1 MNKDNAIEVRN
12 MTKYFKIEN
21 GSSHTLKDFILTAAG
36 RQKPERHVVLED
48 INLDIKKGETV
59 ALIGTNGSGK
69 STLLKLMTKIY
80 YPSAGTIDH
89 QGKLTCLLELGAGF
103 HIEFTGR
110 ENIYF
115 NASIFGLSRKEI
127 EKRVDQIIEFSELEE
142 FIDQPVRTYSSG
154 MFMRLAFAVAI
165 NIDADIILVDEILA
179 VGDQHFQDKCYNK
192 LRELKAAGKT
202 IVIVTHDLDKVRLLC
217 DKAIWIYK
225 GSFRRQ
231 GEPNS
236 VIEEYLKQIEID
248 QAKKAEEALK
258 NGNMKEEGIVF
269 IDKPDGMT
277 ILSRS
282 TKSYTMNGW
291 IVQNSPTVSLNITI
305 DGQEVVGI
313 VRHRRDDVYNA
324 YAESYGGLM
333 DERILGWKKDLDVS
347 KLSGGLHKLVV
358 QAISSKG
365 KVLSNCECIFKVKE
379 DEDE

>member
-1 MNKDNAIEVRN
+1 MNKNNAIEVRN

-21 GSSHTLKDFILTAAG
+21 GSSHTLKDFVLTAAG
-36 RQKPERHVVLED
+36 RQKPERHMVLENID
-48 INLDIKKGETV
+48 LDIKKGETV

-80 YPSAGTIDH
+80 YPSSGTIEH

-103 HIEFTGR
+103 HLEFTGR

-142 FIDQPVRTYSSG
+142 FIDQPIRTYSSG

-217 DKAIWIYK
+217 DKAVWIYK
-225 GSFRRQ
+225 GHFRRQ
-231 GEPNS
+231 GEPGP
-236 VIEEYLKQIEID
+236 IIDEYLKQIEID

-277 ILSRS
+277 ILSRDS
-282 TKSYTMNGW
+282 TYTMNGW
-291 IVQNSPTVSLNITI
+291 IVSNTPAVSLKITI
-305 DGQEVVGI
+305 DDQEVTDI
-313 VRHRRDDVYNA
+313 IRHRRDDVYNS
-324 YAESYGGLM
+324 YAEIYGGLM
-333 DERILGWKKDLDVS
+333 DERKLGWKADVDVS
-347 KLSGGLHKLVV
+347 SLSGGLHKLVV

-379 DEDE
+379 DENE

>member
-1 MNKDNAIEVRN
+1 MNENNAIEVRN
-12 MTKYFKIEN
+12 MTKYFNIKN
-21 GSSHTLKDFILTAAG
+21 GATHTLKDFLLTKTG
-36 RQKPERHVVLED
+36 RQKGEKHIVLED

-80 YPSAGTIDH
+80 YPSSGTIES

-115 NASIFGLSRKEI
+115 NASIFGLTRKEI
-127 EKRVDQIIEFSELEE
+127 DKRVDDIIAFSELEE
-142 FIDQPVRTYSSG
+142 FIDTPVRTYSSG

-192 LRELKAAGKT
+192 LKELKAAGKT

-225 GSFRRQ
+225 GHFAKQ
-231 GEPNS
+231 GEPQS
-236 VIEEYLKQIEID
+236 VIEDYLKQIEID
-248 QAKKAEEALK
+248 QARKAEEAMK

-269 IDKPDGMT
+269 IDNPNDLT
-277 ILSRS
+277 ILDKNDG
-282 TKSYTMNGW
+282 TYTINGW
-291 IVQNSPTVSLNITI
+291 IVQNTPNVSLSITI
-305 DGQEVVGI
+305 DDVEVEDI
-313 VRHRRDDVYNA
+313 IRHRRDDVYNA

-333 DERILGWKKDLDVS
+333 DERKLGWKKEIKIGDYSV
-347 KLSGGLHKLVV
+347 GLHKLVV
-358 QAISSKG
+358 QAINSKG
-365 KVLSNCECIFKVKE
+365 KVLSNTECIFKVKE
-379 DEDE
+379 S